1 MRTVSLRSTVAL
13 VAAVAAAVAAPS
25 VASAAEGQIIVKYA
39 AGADAQE
46 RSEARDDADVVR
58 SATLPLAQTELVT
71 PERGTSV
78 TEAVAY
84 LERSSDIAY
93 AEPDRPRSAFATTND
108 PQFADQW
115 ALENTGQHIFVGP
128 KAWNWDTGTPGDD
141 IDVIRAW
148 DLATEAVPT
157 VAVVDSGVDLQHPD
171 LAANLLPNGKDFID
185 GDNVPND
192 QNGHGTHVAGTIGA
206 VGNNR
211 VGVTGVAWRAHLLPV
226 RVLDASGEGS
236 VSTVIEGEQYA
247 ATAGAK
253 VVNMSLGGASPSKT
267 EFDAIRTAKDTLF
280 VVAAGNAGADVDTTD
295 SYPCAYDLP
304 NVICVAATGGHD
316 QLASFSNY
324 GAQSV
329 DIAAP
334 GVDILS
340 TYPTAME
347 SNSTT
352 PGYGFLNGT
361 SMATP
366 EVAGAAAL
374 LLSRDSTLTP
384 WQVRSKLMAGADQVP
399 GLQGKVASGGRLD
412 VYGAMNAAAPP
423 AEAQPFAAAEA
434 PAARTTRTTTP
445 TTTPTPAPTAPSTP
459 VTSTPATSTPSTTPV
474 VHQPVADRTAPAV
487 TPALAG
493 RHTLATLLAGRLRA
507 SVTTSERAIV
517 RFDLRVDGRTAKRL
531 HLSKTGAAVVQ
542 IGTGSATV
550 TKAGKKAATLRLTSA
565 AKRALARVRNVKVAL
580 RATATDA
587 AGNARTRSVAVTV
600 TR

>member
-13 VAAVAAAVAAPS
+13 VAAVAAAFAAPS
-25 VASAAEGQIIVKYA
+25 VASAADGQIIVKYA

-46 RSEARDDADVVR
+46 RSEARDAADVVR
-58 SATLPLAQTELVT
+58 ASALPLARTELVT

-84 LERSSDIAY
+84 LERSSDVAY
-93 AEPDRPRSAFATTND
+93 AEPDHPRSAFATTND

-115 ALENTGQHIFVGP
+115 ALENTGQDIFVGP
-128 KAWNWDTGTPGDD
+128 EAWNWDTGTPGDD

-148 DLATEAVPT
+148 DLATDAVPT

-171 LAANLLPNGKDFID
+171 LAANLLSNGKDFID

-226 RVLDASGEGS
+226 RVLDALGEGS

-316 QLASFSNY
+316 ELASFSNF

-340 TYPTAME
+340 TYPTGMR
-347 SNSTT
+347 SNSK
-352 PGYGFLNGT
+352 PGYEYLDGT

-366 EVAGAAAL
+366 EVSGAAAL
-374 LLSRDSTLTP
+374 VLTKDPTLTP
-384 WQVRSKLMAGADQVP
+384 WQVRSKLMAGADQVA

-412 VYGAMNAAAPP
+412 AYGAMNAAAPP

-434 PAARTTRTTTP
+434 PTARTTRTTTP
-445 TTTPTPAPTAPSTP
+445 TTTPTPTAPSTP

-474 VHQPVADRTAPAV
+474 VHQPAADRTAPAV

-531 HLSKTGAAVVQ
+531 HLSKTAAAVQ
-542 IGTGSATV
+542 IGTGSATL

-565 AKRALARVRNVKVAL
+565 AKRALARVRTVKVAL